1 MMVYSTLHSNA
12 KNYLQII
19 VEGEKLILEIKVEGE
34 PTKVRWLKDGI
45 AVPES
50 ANIKIEKIDEQT

>member
-1 MMVYSTLHSNA
+1 MVCNTLHTKA
-12 KNYLQII
+12 KIYLQII

-34 PTKVRWLKDGI
+34 PTKIRWLKDGI

-50 ANIKIEKIDEQT
+50 ANAKIEKIDERT